1 MTSGIIPLRINPD
14 SGSAI
19 FKFPGFK
26 LWKGCNMTRSKY
38 NIGHIAPSV
47 TQFVRVI
54 CMGNTHGN
62 NLSWTQRICV
72 VTYNSPALVQIM
84 AWHICVSLRT
94 HTCVTRPQ
102 WIMRTRIGLL
112 AHICIGE
119 RDQNSMRW
127 WFQFSVKSIS
137 TPMLPHDHYI
147 PLNMVEYHFCRNS
160 VVWCLQRYHRCYC
173 ILEWIL
179 IVH

>member
-1 MTSGIIPLRINPD
+1 MPYSYLFCVCD
-14 SGSAI
+14 SEYIHKWFSYTLKWSQALFRCGSTLTMAVPYSNL
-19 FKFPGFK
+19 PGFK

-47 TQFVRVI
+47 TQFERVI

-62 NLSWTQRICV
+62 NLIWTQRICV
-72 VTYNSPALVQIM
+72 VTYNIPALVQIM

-102 WIMRTRIGLL
+102 WIMRTHIGLL

-119 RDQNSMRW
+119 IDQNSMRW
-127 WFQFSVKSIS
+127 RFQFSVKSKS
-137 TPMLPHDHYI
+137 TPMLPHDH
-147 PLNMVEYHFCRNS
+147 
-160 VVWCLQRYHRCYC
+160 
-173 ILEWIL
+173 
-179 IVH
+179 